1 MSHSSK
7 NWQVIYRHQGSLAG
21 CFVWAPDEAQ
31 AEKKFKARKEFEYDP
46 EFDRDEDEGNIRSI
60 YEYVMPQPNPSRS
73 KIDELEAFVKFPQ
86 FYPFLK
92 KYDSGDE
99 KALAKQIPLTADNI
113 AIIDGIAKVMPIIR
127 RYRGPRVRGG
137 YMRECHKQDAERVS
151 IYAR

>member
-1 MSHSSK
+1 MTHSSK